1 MKRVAIT
8 GASGLV
14 GRCLVPFL
22 RAAGHDVV
30 RLVRRS
36 AAAADELQWQ
46 PETGK
51 ADADGLRRC
60 DAVVHLAGANLAD
73 GRWTPARKQLIRD
86 SRMIGTETLA
96 RFLAAD
102 PLAPRIWV
110 SASAVGFYG
119 SRGDEWLDE
128 TTGPGSGFLAEVCQE
143 WERATLPARAAGV
156 RVVNLRLGVVLA
168 RNGGVLGKMAPAFRW
183 GMGAVLGDGRN
194 WMSWIGEDDLCR
206 IVLWAL
212 SDAEIKGP
220 VNAVA
225 PLPVQSA
232 EFARCL
238 GRSLRR
244 PVVWRVPVPVVRLVF
259 GKMGEETV
267 LASHRVRPT
276 VLERAGFDFRDRELK
291 AVMEKALG
299 RSGEANSVLG
309 Q

>member
-1 MKRVAIT
+1 MMRIAIT

-14 GRCLVPFL
+14 GRGLVPFL

-46 PETGK
+46 PETGMV
-51 ADADGLRRC
+51 DADGLRRC
-60 DAVVHLAGANLAD
+60 AAVVHLAGANLAD
-73 GRWTPARKQLIRD
+73 GRWTPVRKRVIRD
-86 SRMIGTETLA
+86 SRVIGTETLA

-102 PLAPRIWV
+102 PLAPRVWV

-143 WERATLPARAAGV
+143 WERATLPATAAGV

-168 RNGGVLGKMAPAFRW
+168 KNGGVLGKTAPAFRW
-183 GMGAVLGDGRN
+183 GAGAVLGDGRN
-194 WMSWIGEDDLCR
+194 WMSWIGEEDLYR

-212 SDAEIKGP
+212 SDSEIHGP

-225 PLPVQSA
+225 PWPVESG
-232 EFARCL
+232 EFARRL
-238 GRSLRR
+238 GQLLRR
-244 PVVWRVPVPVVRLVF
+244 PVVLRVPGALVKLVF
-259 GKMGEETV
+259 GEMAEGTV

-276 VLERAGFDFRDRELK
+276 VLERAGFGFRDRELRTTIG
-291 AVMEKALG
+291 KAL
-299 RSGEANSVLG
+299 ELEL
-309 Q
+309 